1 MKKSILLFAATLF
14 AAATFAQT
22 PTVSASSV
30 TFKYCETTDT
40 VLTVYTLLPYTW
52 RAQDVVVDLNEYAT
66 TVHTLVNARGCD
78 SIVSL
83 TLKDPSLPGEFTVDA
98 NGTKVRFSIG
108 NLQYRATKDGEIGD
122 LVHNVKGGETRQGE
136 WRFAEN
142 QWDFISST
150 QNNKK
155 SQTYSDWV
163 DIFTY
168 GSSGVSLTTSG
179 SYYAFPYNTT
189 WNRYYSITNTDY
201 DWGIYN
207 EISNGG
213 PANCGWFT
221 LSYDQWSY
229 LLSNRNNAS
238 EKLSRG
244 TVNGVKGI
252 IILPDNW
259 ETPADCNWTGNKYN
273 DYTTNK
279 YTNDAPTNDWKKMEA
294 AGAVFFPFPL
304 QNTDEGYWTTYG
316 NSSPYFWSPND
327 YGVTSSS
334 MTQFESVSGGYER
347 YVRLVYK
354 VQ

>member
-40 VLTVYTLLPYTW
+40 AFTVYTLLPYTW
-52 RAQDVVVDLNEYAT
+52 RAQDLVVDLNEYAT

-122 LVHNVKGGETRQGE
+122 LIHNVKGGQTRQGE

-142 QWDFISST
+142 QWDYST
-150 QNNKK
+150 LNSNK
-155 SQTYSDWV
+155 SQNYNGWV

-168 GSSGVSLTTSG
+168 GSSGVETSTSG
-179 SYYAFPYNTT
+179 NYYYAFP
-189 WNRYYSITNTDY
+189 WSSQCNRDGKITGTDY

-207 EISNGG
+207 EITNGG

-229 LLSNRNNAS
+229 LFQ
-238 EKLSRG
+238 SRFG
-244 TVNGVKGI
+244 NDAENKNHYARATVNNVQGVI
-252 IILPDNW
+252 LLPDDW
-259 ETPADCNWTGNKYN
+259 QLPDGCTFSHQYN
-273 DYTTNK
+273 NYTSLT
-279 YTNDAPTNDWKKMEA
+279 YTNGAQSNDWKKMEA
-294 AGAVFFPFPL
+294 AGAVFFPISGG
-304 QNTDEGYWTTYG
+304 GYWTTHG
-316 NSSPYFWSPND
+316 NSTPYYWNPT
-327 YGVTSSS
+327 YYSSS
-334 MTQFESVSGGYER
+334 DNIFYLCSRNSNTSQYN
-347 YVRLVYK
+347 VRLVRK